1 MMLKVA
7 ALNQFYGESHTLW
20 DLALEVPKGACVCL
34 MGRNGV
40 GKTTLL
46 KSVMGLI
53 PARSGSMVFEGA
65 ELFSLK
71 ADKRAE
77 LGIGYVPQGREIF
90 PLMTVEENLRT
101 GLRAV
106 RRKGIKDIP
115 EQVFE
120 IFPVLK
126 KMLKRRGG
134 DLSGGQQQQLAIGRA
149 LVLDPK
155 LLILDEP
162 TEGIQPNIVSEI
174 GDVIIRLNR
183 ARGIPT
189 KFEKA
194 SPDVVDEI
202 KDAIVKVNRELGVTV
217 LLVEQKLPFARRV
230 ADRFCIMDRGR
241 AVATGAMEELSEEMV
256 KRYLTV

>member
-1 MMLKVA
+1 MLEIST
-7 ALNQFYGESHTLW
+7 LNQYYGESHTLW
-20 DLALEVPKGACVCL
+20 DLDLKVPKGSCVCL

-46 KSVMGLI
+46 KCIMGLI
-53 PARSGSMVFEGA
+53 PVRSGRLRFEGDDLA
-65 ELFSLK
+65 GLK
-71 ADKRAE
+71 AERRAE

-101 GLRAV
+101 GLRAAT
-106 RRKGIKDIP
+106 RRGIKDVP
-115 EQVFE
+115 EAVFE

-149 LVLDPK
+149 LVLDPS

-189 KFEKA
+189 TLPKPD
-194 SPDVVDEI
+194 PDVVGEI
-202 KDAIVKVNRELGVTV
+202 REAIGRINRDMGVTV
-217 LLVEQKLPFARRV
+217 LLVEQKLPFARKV
-230 ADRFCIMDRGR
+230 ADRFCILDRGR
-241 AVATGAMEELSEEMV
+241 PVASGAMGELSEDLV
-256 KRYLTV
+256 RQYLTV